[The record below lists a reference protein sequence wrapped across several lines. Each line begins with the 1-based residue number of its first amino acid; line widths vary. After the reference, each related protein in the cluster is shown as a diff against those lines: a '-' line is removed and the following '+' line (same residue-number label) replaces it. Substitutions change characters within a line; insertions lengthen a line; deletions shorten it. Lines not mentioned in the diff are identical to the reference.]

1 MRIKNTS
8 HPHQTNDLH
17 LQINIFPIKI
27 NDPLFFFPRFIAVA
41 ADCNGHYLRVI
52 CYNKKKR
59 MKIRIELRLFYYF
72 HFLTLACKY
81 LVKLK
86 YFTRRFEFAY

>member
-52 CYNKKKR
+52 CYNKKKTYENSNR
-59 MKIRIELRLFYYF
+59 VAIILLFPFFDSCMQISCKIKILY
-72 HFLTLACKY
+72 
-81 LVKLK
+81 
-86 YFTRRFEFAY
+86 